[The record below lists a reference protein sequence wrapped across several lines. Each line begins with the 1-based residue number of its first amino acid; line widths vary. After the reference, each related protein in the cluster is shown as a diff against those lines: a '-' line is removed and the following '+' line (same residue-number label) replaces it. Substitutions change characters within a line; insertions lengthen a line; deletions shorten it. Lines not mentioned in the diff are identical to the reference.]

1 MFTCSFA
8 SSLEIVCGNCDKK
21 REKDRK
27 EIDYLNKKI
36 KNLTVKDKETKNDLR
51 TLKLKRNNK
60 VRFMEQKTLPSRSER
75 VIAPVRNKKLSLRKR
90 FKDWGKGSV
99 VDYEINLRA
108 MMAAFYCGTGADDI
122 AKATSFIGI
131 PGGKSWERS
140 FSNYSPRMCSLIIS
154 VVNGV
159 IKSSLEGEI
168 KATIEEILA
177 EKYSEEEIKKAT
189 QAFFAGDDPNIPDL
203 IKKVGIA
210 VSYDMGW
217 QKRSTGK
224 LYDSLSGHGFIFGV
238 RTGNVIGYQVK
249 SKCCSKCSIAN
260 SLNKPAEEHDCT
272 INWEGSSG
280 GMEAAVALE
289 LCIQLH
295 DDSGYNIFVDTI
307 VSDDDSTMR
316 AHI

>member
-1 MFTCSFA
+1 
-8 SSLEIVCGNCDKK
+8 
-21 REKDRK
+21 
-27 EIDYLNKKI
+27 
-36 KNLTVKDKETKNDLR
+36 
-51 TLKLKRNNK
+51 
-60 VRFMEQKTLPSRSER
+60 
-75 VIAPVRNKKLSLRKR
+75 
-90 FKDWGKGSV
+90 
-99 VDYEINLRA
+99 
-108 MMAAFYCGTGADDI
+108 
-122 AKATSFIGI
+122 
-131 PGGKSWERS
+131 
-140 FSNYSPRMCSLIIS
+140 MCSLIIS

-238 RTGNVIGYQVK
+238 RTGNVIGFQVK

-280 GMEAAVALE
+280 GMEAAVALD

-295 DDSGYNIFVDTI
+295 DETDYNIFVDTI

-316 AHI
+316 AHIQHAAGGEAT